1 VSAPEFPVPDDVVI
15 AMDGPSGSGKSSTS
29 RAVAARLGL
38 RYLDTGA
45 MYRATAHWM
54 LTHGVDV
61 EDATAVAPRAGDPVL
76 EVGTD
81 PGVPAIAVDGVDVAV
96 PIRSAEVT
104 AAVSAVASVPEVR
117 ARMVEQQRAIIGAG
131 GIVVEGRDI
140 GSTVAPDADLKVFL
154 TADAEVR
161 ALRRAAE
168 NHGDPA
174 EAVDAMTVAQ
184 YEAAMARRDARDSNR
199 AASPLTQADGAV
211 ELDAT
216 DLTLEQVVDTI
227 LELVHAAVVARPTAD
242 SASTS

>member
-1 VSAPEFPVPDDVVI
+1 MPAAEFPVPADLVV

-61 EDATAVAPRAGDPVL
+61 EDAQAVAAQASEPRLV
-76 EVGTD
+76 VGTD
-81 PGVPAIAVDGVDVAV
+81 PDAPTISVDGVDVAA

-117 ARMVEQQRAIIGAG
+117 TRMVDQQREIIGTG

-140 GSTVAPDADLKVFL
+140 GSTVWPGADLKVFL

-216 DLTLEQVVDTI
+216 DLTLEQVVATI
-227 LELVHAAVVARPTAD
+227 LGEVRAAVLARTTTA
-242 SASTS
+242 SRS